1 MTRRMTLIVL
11 ALVGLMVLV
20 VTVSP
25 PDSAVEDRATPTPT
39 PAGASLSDPNAF
51 DVTETLSTAPGAEV
65 RTIDAEV
72 GDRIEIVVEGD
83 GFDSVLLGELESR
96 NVEAGIP
103 ARFELLADA
112 PGAYPLVL
120 TNSNRRIG
128 TLQIR

>member
-1 MTRRMTLIVL
+1 MTLIVL

-20 VTVSP
+20 VTVTP
-25 PDSAVEDRATPTPT
+25 PETNVENGSRAAPTATPATDLT
-39 PAGASLSDPNAF
+39 DPDAF
-51 DVTETLSTAPGAEV
+51 DVTETLSAEPGAST

-72 GDRIEIVVEGD
+72 GDRVEILVEGTEP
-83 GFDSVLLGELESR
+83 DSVLLGDLESR

-103 ARFELLADA
+103 ARFELLADT

>member
-1 MTRRMTLIVL
+1 MTLIVL

-25 PDSAVEDRATPTPT
+25 PETNVENGSRAAPTATPAADLT
-39 PAGASLSDPNAF
+39 DPDAF
-51 DVTETLSTAPGAEV
+51 DVTETLSAEPGAST

-72 GDRIEIVVEGD
+72 GDRVEILVEGTEPE
-83 GFDSVLLGELESR
+83 SVLLVDLESR

-103 ARFELLADA
+103 ARFELLADT

-120 TNSNRRIG
+120 TNSSRRIG